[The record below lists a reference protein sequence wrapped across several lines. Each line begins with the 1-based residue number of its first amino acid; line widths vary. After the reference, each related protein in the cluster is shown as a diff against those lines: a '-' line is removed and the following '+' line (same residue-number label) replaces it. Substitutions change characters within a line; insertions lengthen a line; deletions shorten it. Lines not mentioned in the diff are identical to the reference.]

1 MTAKAR
7 LFLSTIP
14 DDFDPTRDA
23 ALGPW
28 CFGSSES
35 VWPEW
40 EFQGFSDP
48 FPDFDD
54 LRREVTRCHGLT
66 AWLLPR
72 VGEALNARHGT
83 RHGSAFWWVQLVP
96 WLKFLA
102 EAAWIRWNW
111 VAAFANRGPG
121 QAFAVETFAGAEAVN
136 WRFADSGSFI
146 DDGLLD
152 PDFDFW
158 LLSLIVE
165 RQTPPSWR
173 ILPRPGRVSL
183 PEERDRASQPPTH
196 TSALRQFARRL
207 FGRLPFNSVHG
218 MSLAVLPFSALA
230 ALKPAKPALPPL
242 LPEPISARPAGLPGP
257 FLALLEDI
265 LVPATMPMAFLDDF
279 ARLEAEAAAK
289 AYRPGRLLVTTA
301 TIYNDAAN
309 REIGFAMEAG
319 ERVVRTQHG
328 AVYGCEEFTAQ
339 VELLEY
345 YHDAFV
351 TWGWTEQDD
360 LPGRFLPLPSPFL
373 SKLANRHR
381 ETTGDLVLVGTR
393 SRLRPNQVDPVPRNG
408 YWPAHRREK
417 VAFLEGLPAALR
429 GRTRYRPY
437 LRARAEMLDLP
448 YMQAQVPGLAV
459 VDGDLTRTLLG
470 CRLAAIDHPGT
481 TLAVALAADVPT
493 LCFFDPDCWAF
504 SRQARPLVEALR
516 QTGILHPSGTAAAV
530 HAAAVWN
537 DIPGWWRSPSVQ
549 KARQDWCRRYAW
561 GDRFW
566 WWHWAKEIARL

>member
-1 MTAKAR
+1 MKPEAR
-7 LFLSTIP
+7 LFLAQVP
-14 DDFDPTRDA
+14 GDFDPSREA

-28 CFGSSES
+28 CFGGNEA

-40 EFQGFSDP
+40 EFEAYSDP
-48 FPDFDD
+48 FPEFDD
-54 LRREVTRCHGLT
+54 LRREVARCHDLV

-72 VGEALNARHGT
+72 TGEALNARHGT
-83 RHGSAFWWVQLVP
+83 RHGTAFWWVQLVP

-102 EAAWIRWNW
+102 EAAWMRWNW
-111 VAAFANRGPG
+111 VEAFVARHPRRT
-121 QAFAVETFAGAEAVN
+121 FAVEIFAGAADID

-165 RQTPPSWR
+165 RQAPAGWR
-173 ILPRPGRVSL
+173 LVPRPGRLSR
-183 PEERDRASQPPTH
+183 PEDRGQVSQPPAH
-196 TSALRQFARRL
+196 TSALRRLVRRRL
-207 FGRLPFNSVHG
+207 GRLPFNSVHG
-218 MSLAVLPFSALA
+218 MSLAALPFSLLA
-230 ALKPAKPALPPL
+230 ALKPWKPALPALVPT
-242 LPEPISARPAGLPGP
+242 PEAHPPEGLPIA
-257 FLALLEDI
+257 FLTLLEEI
-265 LVPATMPMAFLDDF
+265 LLPATMPMALRDDF
-279 ARLEAEAAAK
+279 SGLEAEAAAK
-289 AYRPGRLLVTTA
+289 RYKPGRLLVTTA

-309 REIGFAMEAG
+309 RETGFALEAG

-345 YHDAFV
+345 YHDAFI

-360 LPGRFLPLPSPFL
+360 LPGRFVPLPSPYL
-373 SKLANRHR
+373 SKLADRHR
-381 ETTGDLVLVGTR
+381 GTAGDLILVGTR

-417 VAFLEGLPAALR
+417 VTFLRDLPEALR
-429 GRTRYRPY
+429 SRTRYRPY

-448 YMQAQVPGLAV
+448 YMQVQVPGLAV
-459 VDGDLTRTLLG
+459 VEGDLTRALLD

-481 TLAVALAADVPT
+481 TLAVALAANVPT
-493 LCFFDPDCWAF
+493 VCFFDPGRWSF
-504 SRQARPLVEALR
+504 SRQARPLVDALR
-516 QTGILHPSGTAAAV
+516 GAGILQPSGAAAAV
-530 HAAAVWN
+530 HAAAIWN
-537 DIPGWWRSPSVQ
+537 DVPGWWQSPAVQ
-549 KARQDWCRRYAW
+549 EARRAWCRRYAW

-566 WWHWAKEIARL
+566 WWHWIKGIVRL